1 MTKLTHGDADLA
13 VVDALQ
19 TYPLVLTPTTLRP
32 NVMKRI
38 SQLARPRFSLTW
50 FDYALGL
57 FGSGMAA
64 APLVVWQ
71 LITPQMLFRLQVEFY
86 IISQRLSPSFLLP
99 MWLGG

>member
-1 MTKLTHGDADLA
+1 MTQPTHGDAASA
-13 VVDALQ
+13 VADALQ
-19 TYPLVLTPTTLRP
+19 TYPLVHAPPTLRP
-32 NVMKRI
+32 NAMRRI
-38 SQLARPRFSLTW
+38 TQLARPRFSLTW

-64 APLVVWQ
+64 TPWFVWH

-86 IISQRLSPSFLLP
+86 IIAQRLNPSFLLP